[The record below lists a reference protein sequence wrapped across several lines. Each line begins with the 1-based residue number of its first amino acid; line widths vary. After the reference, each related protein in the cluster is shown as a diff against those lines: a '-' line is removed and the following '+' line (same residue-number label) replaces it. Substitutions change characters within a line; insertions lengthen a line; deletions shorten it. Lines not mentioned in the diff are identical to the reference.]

1 MGVVGQVF
9 ATSRQILQLGIVA
22 KDSLLIEGKALFGR
36 GMRTSKRLDCRQWV
50 FLTIGAPTF
59 YLSAF
64 LKRLTALSA
73 SAALSNAK

>member
-1 MGVVGQVF
+1 MF
-9 ATSRQILQLGIVA
+9 ATLQPIIQLGIVA
-22 KDSLLIEGKALFGR
+22 KYSFLIEGQAPLGR

-73 SAALSNAK
+73 SAALSKAK